1 MKNIILVSGILLV
14 FVNTIIGMLISNY
27 LLFNWLSVD
36 AVLIT
41 NTILLYSLTTD
52 GNVSNGFKISLPFVF
67 SILCITSIV
76 LAIKS
81 PLVFKDNYY
90 IIAFILTL
98 VGEVMLYLIARNI
111 KSINSK

>member
-1 MKNIILVSGILLV
+1 MKNIILITGILLIV
-14 FVNTIIGMLISNY
+14 VNTIIGLLISNY

-41 NTILLYSLTTD
+41 NIILLYSLATD
-52 GNVSNGFKISLPFVF
+52 GNISNGFKISLLFVF

-81 PLVFKDNYY
+81 PQLFKDNYY
-90 IIAFILTL
+90 IIAFILIL
-98 VGEVMLYLIARNI
+98 IGEVILYLIARNI
-111 KSINSK
+111 KLINSK